1 MYAGKPV
8 PARASFSMC
17 ARSDEAPCLPG
28 YMAKEFRIL
37 PSSSLAKA
45 SRACPLLET
54 QSGREAWAACCSRR
68 FFPVA
73 RRIVGDDDLAQDIL
87 QESWTRVLEH
97 VCAYRGGSPACA
109 WVRSIVHN
117 CALNFQRDRLKK
129 ADELSV
135 NFEDPSL
142 TPEARAQQE
151 QLRRLLREMLAELPS
166 MYQEVC
172 ELRYGQDLSTDET
185 ARQLGISRSNVSTRL
200 NRSIQ
205 MLKARLEARLGPDP
219 KKFL

>member
-1 MYAGKPV
+1 
-8 PARASFSMC
+8 
-17 ARSDEAPCLPG
+17 
-28 YMAKEFRIL
+28 MAKEFRIL
-37 PSSSLAKA
+37 PSSSLAQA
-45 SRACPLLET
+45 SQTCPLLDT

-73 RRIVGDDDLAQDIL
+73 RRIVGDDDLAEDIL
-87 QESWTRVLEH
+87 QESWIRVLEH

-109 WVRSIVHN
+109 WVRRIVHN

-129 ADELSV
+129 AEAPSV
-135 NFEDPSL
+135 NLEDPSL
-142 TPEARAQQE
+142 TPEAQAHQE
-151 QLRRLLREMLAELPS
+151 QLKRLLFEMLAELPAT
-166 MYQEVC
+166 YRDVC

-200 NRSIQ
+200 NRAVR
-205 MLKARLEARLGPDP
+205 MLKGRLEARLGPDP

>member
-1 MYAGKPV
+1 
-8 PARASFSMC
+8 
-17 ARSDEAPCLPG
+17 
-28 YMAKEFRIL
+28 MAKEFRIL
-37 PSSSLAKA
+37 PAPSLAQA
-45 SRACPLLET
+45 SRACPLLDT

-117 CALNFQRDRLKK
+117 CAINFQRDRLKK

-135 NFEDPSL
+135 NFKDPSL
-142 TPEARAQQE
+142 TPEAQAHHE
-151 QLRRLLREMLAELPS
+151 QLRLLLREMLAELPA
-166 MYQEVC
+166 MYREVC
-172 ELRYGQDLSTDET
+172 DLRYGQDLSTDET
-185 ARQLGISRSNVSTRL
+185 ASQLGISRSNVSTRL
-200 NRSIQ
+200 NRAIR
-205 MLKARLEARLGPDP
+205 MLKARLEARLGPDLER
-219 KKFL
+219 FL